1 MSSHEA
7 LQLVALAI
15 NIGLWI
21 VVGLYAHSLGRRW
34 YVWML
39 VCLVCPTVLT
49 LIILACCG
57 MTKDKLILVNQPK
70 AIEPPKPTQVEQDL
84 RAVALVMQQKQ
95 LPAKTQWKIV
105 AGMLV
110 LIVLGVAATFAYA
123 STIKPQHQVVTYQQ
137 HVTPHLPP
145 LNLHGQSVPDTY

>member
-57 MTKDKLILVNQPK
+57 MTKDRLIEINQPK
-70 AIEPPKPTQVEQDL
+70 PIEVKPTQVEQDM
-84 RAVALVMQQKQ
+84 RAVACMMKQKQ
-95 LPAKTQWKIV
+95 LPANTQWKIV

-110 LIVLGVAATFAYA
+110 LIALGVAATFAYA

-145 LNLHGQSVPDTY
+145 LHLHGQSVPETY